1 MARSM
6 ISRGSVVLV
15 RYPFTD
21 LTGAKVRP
29 ALVVTPDNLLLHM
42 DDVLCSFI
50 SSNMP
55 EHMLTTDFILDN
67 MHPSFRGTGLKHHS
81 VFRMHKL
88 ALLHR
93 DLIASVLGAGDRMLM
108 VELDQRLRLA
118 VGL

>member
-55 EHMLTTDFILDN
+55 EHMLTTHAHAI
-67 MHPSFRGTGLKHHS
+67 GLKS
-81 VFRMHKL
+81 RSSRYGEVRSSGCTI
-88 ALLHR
+88 R
-93 DLIASVLGAGDRMLM
+93 
-108 VELDQRLRLA
+108 
-118 VGL
+118 